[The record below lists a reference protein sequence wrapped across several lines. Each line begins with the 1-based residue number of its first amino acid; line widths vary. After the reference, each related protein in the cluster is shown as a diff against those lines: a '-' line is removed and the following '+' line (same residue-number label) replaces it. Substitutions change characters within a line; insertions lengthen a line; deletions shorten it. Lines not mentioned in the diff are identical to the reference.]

1 MSQHREGF
9 TAKPHTSMPLLD
21 NTRQKAF
28 AEIWNRR
35 AKEEFQIHES
45 DSQLVM
51 SVSGNWSLCDSN
63 MNIEGFRF
71 SSPFIHVVMP
81 CHATKSGVVE
91 AFHLTENG
99 VDFVSHFIRE
109 MGLTP
114 SQCIEAGIEHKSL
127 KLDVKV
133 SGDIG
138 TDPEPKKG
146 TPVHMVILV
155 GQTKENWQRHR
166 VAYITTHKKVA
177 ATVQK
182 QLRTLGHMTKLAE
195 TELDLPD
202 NMTLD
207 NKTDLTPAQLA
218 ESLKIKANDK

>member
-1 MSQHREGF
+1 MSQHEQEHQ
-9 TAKPHTSMPLLD
+9 PWHSMPVLD
-21 NTRQKAF
+21 ADQKAGL
-28 AEIWNRR
+28 AELWNRK
-35 AKEEFQIHES
+35 AKDSFQMAAE
-45 DSQLVM
+45 DSQV
-51 SVSGNWSLCDSN
+51 VLCTAGRWQLHRSESI
-63 MNIEGFRF
+63 NIEGYRF
-71 SSPFIHVVMP
+71 DSPFIEIIVP

-91 AFHLTENG
+91 KFNLTQHG
-99 VDFVSHFIRE
+99 TDFITHWIANV
-109 MGLTP
+109 GLTP
-114 SQCIEAGIEHKSL
+114 TQCKEAAIDHKSL

-218 ESLKIKANDK
+218 ESLKIKVNDK